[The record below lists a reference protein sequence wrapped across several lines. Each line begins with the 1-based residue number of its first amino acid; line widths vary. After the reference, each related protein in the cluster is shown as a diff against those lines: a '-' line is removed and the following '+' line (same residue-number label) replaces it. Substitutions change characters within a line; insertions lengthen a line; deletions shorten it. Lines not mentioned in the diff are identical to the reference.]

1 MSFNVA
7 LANRIRNQILLY
19 SEEFT
24 EKRMF
29 GGLTFLYK
37 GKMTIGI
44 VKEELAIR
52 VVENKMEY
60 ILSLDSVRPMDFTKK
75 PMKEFVYV
83 SREGFKTEAQ
93 LLEWIELGLEHAKTK
108 LKEI

>member
-1 MSFNVA
+1 MAFIEQ
-7 LANRIRNQILLY
+7 LASRIREQLKLFP
-19 SEEFT
+19 ETFT

-44 VKEELAIR
+44 VKEDLAVRIIADKIEAELAKD
-52 VVENKMEY
+52 N
-60 ILSLDSVRPMDFTKK
+60 VRPMDFTKR

-83 SREGFKTEAQ
+83 SQEGIKTEIE
-93 LLEWIELGLEHAKTK
+93 LLHYIELGLEHAKSK
-108 LKEI
+108 L